1 MYTYEQ
7 RMAAVKLYIKYYHK
21 ASAVIR
27 ELGYP
32 DRHMLVKW
40 FEEYESTGDLHQKS
54 LRSEKYTE
62 DQKQTALQFYQEH
75 GRSITLTVN
84 MLGYPGKTTFKRW
97 LNEVFPDRKKY
108 CVSGGAM
115 VEFPQEKKEQAVI
128 DLCARVGSAKEVAEA
143 HGVSRIT
150 LYEWKKQLLGGGKNA
165 AMPRNTN
172 SQKAKDGFQA
182 EDALR
187 AELKSLQQEVTEQEQ
202 LLQELKRD
210 VYRLQLERDILEKAG
225 EILKKD
231 QGINLKTLTNH
242 EKAELIG
249 ALRDKYR
256 LNELLTALKISKSSY
271 CYQAKRIREPDKY
284 SKLRTDLSNLF
295 TAVGGCYGY
304 RRIHALLKKNG
315 VTVSEKVIRR
325 LMSEEGLVVRSIKRK
340 KYSSYIGEISPEVAN
355 IVNRNFHAEQPN
367 EKWLTDITEFSIP
380 AGKVYLSPIIDC
392 FDGLAVTWTIGVS
405 PSSELVNSMLDAA
418 IADLKNG
425 EHPIIHSDRGCH
437 YRWPGWIERMD
448 SAGLIR
454 SMSKKGCSPDN
465 SACEGF
471 FGRLKNEMF
480 YDRSWNG
487 VSIEEFIE
495 RLDTYLHWYNED
507 RIKESLNWM
516 SPLEYRRS
524 LGLCQV
530 MNTEE

>member
-21 ASAVIR
+21 AGAVIR

-40 FEEYESTGDLHQKS
+40 FEEYESTGDLHQKI

-84 MLGYPGKTTFKRW
+84 VLGYPGKTTFKRW
-97 LNEVFPDRKKY
+97 LNEAFPDRKKY
-108 CVSGGAM
+108 CV
-115 VEFPQEKKEQAVI
+115 
-128 DLCARVGSAKEVAEA
+128 
-143 HGVSRIT
+143 
-150 LYEWKKQLLGGGKNA
+150 LGGGKNA

-172 SQKAKDGFQA
+172 PQKAKDGFQA

-530 MNTEE
+530 MNTEHSCNS

>member
-7 RMAAVKLYIKYYHK
+7 RMTAVKLYIKYFHR

-32 DRHMLVKW
+32 NRHVLVNWYK
-40 FEEYESTGDLHQKS
+40 EYEATGDLHRTSQQGKHQKF
-54 LRSEKYTE
+54 TE
-62 DQKQTALQFYQEH
+62 DQKRIALEFYQEH
-75 GRSITLTVN
+75 GRSFTLTVRA
-84 MLGYPGKTTFKRW
+84 LGYPGVTTLKEW
-97 LNEVFPDRKKY
+97 VNEAFPNRKKY
-108 CVSGGAM
+108 CISGGAM
-115 VEFPQEKKEQAVI
+115 VKFPQEKKEQAVI
-128 DLCARVGSAKEVAEA
+128 DLCARDGSAKEVADA
-143 HGVSRIT
+143 HGVNPVT
-150 LYEWKKQLLGGGKNA
+150 LYEWKKQLLGGGKST
-165 AMPRNTN
+165 AMPRNTSPTKEEN
-172 SQKAKDGFQA
+172 ESKAKD
-182 EDALR
+182 ALYS
-187 AELKSLQQEVTEQEQ
+187 ELTSLRQEVAEQEE

-225 EILKKD
+225 EILKKG

-242 EKAELIG
+242 EKAELVG
-249 ALRDKYR
+249 ALRGKYR
-256 LNELLTALKISKSSY
+256 LNELLVALKISKSSY
-271 CYQAKRIREPDKY
+271 CYQAKRMREPDKY

-304 RRIHALLKKNG
+304 RRLHALLKKSG
-315 VTVSEKVIRR
+315 VIVSEKVVRR
-325 LMSEEGLVVRSIKRK
+325 LMSEEGLVVRSIKHR
-340 KYSSYIGEISPEVAN
+340 KYSSYIGEISPEVEN
-355 IVNRNFHAEQPN
+355 IVNRDFHAEQPN

-418 IADLKNG
+418 IAELSDS
-425 EHPIIHSDRGCH
+425 ERPIIHSDRGGH

-480 YDRSWNG
+480 YNRSWRG
-487 VSIEEFIE
+487 VTIEEFIN

-524 LGLCQV
+524 LGLCK
-530 MNTEE
+530 

>member
-7 RMAAVKLYIKYYHK
+7 RMTAVKLYIKYFHR
-21 ASAVIR
+21 ASTVIR

-32 DRHMLVKW
+32 NRHVLVNWYK
-40 FEEYESTGDLHQKS
+40 EYEATGDLHRTSQQGKHQKF
-54 LRSEKYTE
+54 TE
-62 DQKQTALQFYQEH
+62 DQKRIALEFYQEH
-75 GRSITLTVN
+75 GRSFTLTVRA
-84 MLGYPGKTTFKRW
+84 LGYPGMTTLKEW
-97 LNEVFPDRKKY
+97 VNE
-108 CVSGGAM
+108 
-115 VEFPQEKKEQAVI
+115 
-128 DLCARVGSAKEVAEA
+128 
-143 HGVSRIT
+143 
-150 LYEWKKQLLGGGKNA
+150 
-165 AMPRNTN
+165 
-172 SQKAKDGFQA
+172 
-182 EDALR
+182 
-187 AELKSLQQEVTEQEQ
+187 
-202 LLQELKRD
+202 ELKRN

-225 EILKKD
+225 EILKKG

-242 EKAELIG
+242 EKAELVG
-249 ALRDKYR
+249 ALRGKYR
-256 LNELLTALKISKSSY
+256 LNELLVALKISKSSY
-271 CYQAKRIREPDKY
+271 CYQAKRMREPDKY

-304 RRIHALLKKNG
+304 RRLHALLKKSG
-315 VTVSEKVIRR
+315 VIVSEKVVRR
-325 LMSEEGLVVRSIKRK
+325 LMSEEGLVVRRIKHR

-355 IVNRNFHAEQPN
+355 IINRDFHAEQPN

-418 IADLKNG
+418 IAELSDS
-425 EHPIIHSDRGCH
+425 ERPIIHSDRGGH

-480 YDRSWNG
+480 YNRSWRG
-487 VSIEEFIE
+487 VTIEEFIKK
-495 RLDTYLHWYNED
+495 LDAYLHWYNED

-524 LGLCQV
+524 LSLCK
-530 MNTEE
+530 

>member
-7 RMAAVKLYIKYYHK
+7 RILAVNLYQKYGRRV
-21 ASAVIR
+21 APVIR
-27 ELGYP
+27 ELGFP

-40 FEEYESTGDLHQKS
+40 VKEYESTGDLHNCSKREPKFS
-54 LRSEKYTE
+54 ESEK
-62 DQKQTALQFYQEH
+62 KSALQYYQEH
-75 GRSITLTVN
+75 GESIIVTIKA
-84 MLGYPGKTTFKRW
+84 LGYPSKTTFKRW
-97 LNEVFPDRKKY
+97 LNEAFPDRKKY

-115 VEFPQEKKEQAVI
+115 VKFPQEKKEQAVI
-128 DLCARVGSAKEVAEA
+128 DLCARAGSAKEVADA
-143 HGVSRIT
+143 HGVNPVT
-150 LYEWKKQLLGGGKNA
+150 LYEWKKQLLGGGKSTT
-165 AMPRNTN
+165 MPRNTN
-172 SQKAKDGFQA
+172 PSKAKSESQTEG
-182 EDALR
+182 ALR
-187 AELKSLQQEVTEQEQ
+187 AELASLQKEVTAQEH

-249 ALRDKYR
+249 ALRNKYR
-256 LNELLTALKISKSSY
+256 LNELLAALKISKSSY

-284 SKLRTDLSNLF
+284 SKLRIDLSNLF
-295 TAVGGCYGY
+295 AAVGGCYGY
-304 RRIHALLKKNG
+304 RRLHALLKKSG

-325 LMSEEGLVVRSIKRK
+325 LMGEEGLIVHCIKRK
-340 KYSSYIGEISPEVAN
+340 KYNSYIGEISPEVEN

-418 IADLKNG
+418 IAELSDS
-425 EHPIIHSDRGCH
+425 ERPIIHSDRGGH

-448 SAGLIR
+448 SAGLVR

-480 YDRSWNG
+480 YNRSWKG
-487 VSIEEFIE
+487 VTIEEFIE
-495 RLDTYLHWYNED
+495 RLDAYLHWYNEV

-524 LGLCQV
+524 LNLV
-530 MNTEE
+530 K

>member
-7 RMAAVKLYIKYYHK
+7 RMTAVGLYIKYFHK
-21 ASAVIR
+21 ASAVIQ

-40 FEEYESTGDLHQKS
+40 YKEYEATGDLHRNSQQGKHQKF
-54 LRSEKYTE
+54 TE
-62 DQKQTALQFYQEH
+62 DQKQIALKFYQEH

-84 MLGYPGKTTFKRW
+84 VLGYPGRTTFKRW
-97 LNEVFPDRKKY
+97 LNEAFPDRKKY
-108 CVSGGAM
+108 CISGGAM
-115 VEFPQEKKEQAVI
+115 IEFPQEIKEQAVI
-128 DLCARVGSAKEVAEA
+128 DLCARAGSAKDVAEA

-150 LYEWKKQLLGGGKNA
+150 LYEWKKQLLGGGKSTV
-165 AMPRNTN
+165 MPRNASRVKGKNEIET
-172 SQKAKDGFQA
+172 KDTLCS
-182 EDALR
+182 ELTSLR
-187 AELKSLQQEVTEQEQ
+187 QEVAEQEQ

-225 EILKKD
+225 ETLKKD
-231 QGINLKTLTNH
+231 RGINLKILTNH
-242 EKAELIG
+242 EKAELVG
-249 ALRDKYR
+249 ALRGKYR
-256 LNELLTALKISKSSY
+256 LNELLVALKISKSSY
-271 CYQAKRIREPDKY
+271 CYQAKRMREPDKY
-284 SKLRTDLSNLF
+284 SKLRIDLSNLF

-304 RRIHALLKKNG
+304 RRLHALLKKSG
-315 VTVSEKVIRR
+315 VTVSEKVVRR
-325 LMSEEGLVVRSIKRK
+325 LMSEEGLVVRSIKRR

-355 IVNRNFHAEQPN
+355 IINRNFHAEQPN

-418 IADLKNG
+418 IAELSSN
-425 EHPIIHSDRGCH
+425 ERPIIHSDRGGH

-480 YDRSWNG
+480 YNRSWRG
-487 VSIEEFIE
+487 VTIEEFIK

-524 LGLCQV
+524 LGMCK
-530 MNTEE
+530 

>member
-7 RMAAVKLYIKYYHK
+7 RMTAVKLYIKYFHR
-21 ASAVIR
+21 ASTVIR

-32 DRHMLVKW
+32 NRHVLVNWYK
-40 FEEYESTGDLHQKS
+40 EYEATGDLHRTSQQGKHQKF
-54 LRSEKYTE
+54 TE
-62 DQKQTALQFYQEH
+62 DQKRIALEFYQEH
-75 GRSITLTVN
+75 GRSFTLTVRA
-84 MLGYPGKTTFKRW
+84 LGYPGMTTLKEW
-97 LNEVFPDRKKY
+97 VNE
-108 CVSGGAM
+108 
-115 VEFPQEKKEQAVI
+115 
-128 DLCARVGSAKEVAEA
+128 
-143 HGVSRIT
+143 
-150 LYEWKKQLLGGGKNA
+150 
-165 AMPRNTN
+165 
-172 SQKAKDGFQA
+172 
-182 EDALR
+182 
-187 AELKSLQQEVTEQEQ
+187 
-202 LLQELKRD
+202 ELKRN

-225 EILKKD
+225 EILKKG

-242 EKAELIG
+242 EKAELVG
-249 ALRDKYR
+249 ALRGKYR
-256 LNELLTALKISKSSY
+256 LNELLVALKISKSSY
-271 CYQAKRIREPDKY
+271 CYQAKRMREPDKY

-304 RRIHALLKKNG
+304 RRLHALLKKSG
-315 VTVSEKVIRR
+315 VIVSEKVVRR
-325 LMSEEGLVVRSIKRK
+325 LMSEEGLVVRRIKHR

-355 IVNRNFHAEQPN
+355 IINRDFHAEQPN

-418 IADLKNG
+418 IAELSDS
-425 EHPIIHSDRGCH
+425 ERPIIHSDRGGH

-480 YDRSWNG
+480 YNRSWRG
-487 VSIEEFIE
+487 VTIEEFIKK
-495 RLDTYLHWYNED
+495 LDAYLHWYNED

-524 LGLCQV
+524 LGLCK
-530 MNTEE
+530 